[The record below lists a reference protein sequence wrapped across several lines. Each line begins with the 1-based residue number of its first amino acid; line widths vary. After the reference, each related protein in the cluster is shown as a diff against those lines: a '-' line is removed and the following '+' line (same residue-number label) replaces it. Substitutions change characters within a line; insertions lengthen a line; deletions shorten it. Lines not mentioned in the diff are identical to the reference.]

1 VALVLADV
9 AGKGMPAALLM
20 ASLHGVIRAQAAAMA
35 GRLGEFVSAIN
46 ALLHRDGDRTS
57 YATLFY
63 GVYDDETRVLEY
75 VNAGHPPA
83 LVVRARDGSAI
94 PLGAVCPPAGMFHAV
109 DAVPKRIELEP
120 GDWLVVYSDGAS
132 EAVNANGDEFG
143 CQGLIDLVVRL
154 ESESAQGLCDGVLEA
169 LAEHQAG
176 ARQRDDITLLA
187 ARVREAAS

>member
-1 VALVLADV
+1 
-9 AGKGMPAALLM
+9 
-20 ASLHGVIRAQAAAMA
+20 
-35 GRLGEFVSAIN
+35 
-46 ALLHRDGDRTS
+46 
-57 YATLFY
+57 LFY

>member
-1 VALVLADV
+1 
-9 AGKGMPAALLM
+9 
-20 ASLHGVIRAQAAAMA
+20 MA
-35 GRLGEFVSAIN
+35 GRLAEFVSSIN
-46 ALLHRDGDRTS
+46 ALLHRDADRTS

-63 GVYDDETRVLEY
+63 GVYDDDTRVLEY

-83 LVVRARDGSAI
+83 LVVRDGSAI
-94 PLGAVCPPAGMFHAV
+94 PLGAVCPPAGMFQTVVAT
-109 DAVPKRIELEP
+109 PKRIELEP

-132 EAVNANGDEFG
+132 EAMNVNGDEFG
-143 CQGLIDLVVRL
+143 CQRLIDLAVRL